1 MSTNP
6 AAPFEREDSTQVT
19 YLVYDVETT
28 TRSPMGFAASPYWDT
43 NELVLAGGMTPDG
56 TLIHSRAAL
65 GVSPSMTDM
74 KWWPKPK
81 LLIGANLKFDLA
93 WAARVSN
100 TTPAK
105 LVQGTQIWDVC
116 HVEYLLRRQRTR
128 MPSLERCCELRGIPM
143 AKASIVSELIKSGTC
158 PSTIDPDELRKYN
171 IVDLQMTKALFEA
184 QFEEAKARGML
195 PLIWSQMK
203 ALVATSEM
211 EYNGIY
217 IDKSV
222 LDEYG
227 TQLQKLTAAA
237 SADFAFNL
245 GKLCGMA
252 ALHAGGYHRVVLL
265 RIMAGTT
272 NAEDVM
278 ASTKEMSL
286 LLFGGKKKEKERKL
300 VGKYKNG
307 KDKYKIVEEEREYKG
322 LFSPAGVGAEL
333 NGNGYYTVDDKVLKS
348 IIALVPGSA
357 TPAYKGLIQSVIY
370 YREYNKQLSTYVDG
384 VRKSIWPD
392 GYVHCNFN
400 HSVTLTGRLSCSN
413 PNLQNQT
420 DGEIKRAYVPRHIG
434 GVFIEYDY
442 QQLEVIGLAVLSKD
456 YQLLD
461 DLRSG
466 RDIHTE
472 LFKDMHHREPSK
484 AERKAFK
491 PLTFGLIYG
500 AGARTLA
507 ENAGCVLGEAKRFIA
522 TFYKRYPGVALMHK
536 ELLERASS
544 EREMT
549 MYKTEKGYPVGKF
562 VLRTA
567 TGREYEFIEYDSEY
581 KPGTV
586 SFSPTELKN
595 WQVQGFATGDVVPL
609 VIGEIVE
616 ELTASEWYGT
626 ILPVVTVHDSIMFEL
641 TDTLKLV
648 EARNYLDGLLSNTRE
663 RIKRRFGFDP
673 GIDFNVEGKVG
684 INWKEME

>member
-1 MSTNP
+1 MSTDP
-6 AAPFEREDSTQVT
+6 AAPIHREDSSEVT

-28 TRSPMGFAASPYWDT
+28 TRSPMGFTASPYWPG
-43 NELVLAGGMTPDG
+43 NQIVLAGGMLPNR
-56 TLIHSRAAL
+56 TLIHAKPVL
-65 GVSPSMTDM
+65 GTPGMTNM
-74 KWWPKPK
+74 TWWPKPK

-93 WAARVSN
+93 WAARVSE

-116 HVEYLLRRQRTR
+116 HVEYLLRRQRIR
-128 MPSLERCCELRGIPM
+128 MPSLEQCCELRGIPM
-143 AKASIVSELIKSGTC
+143 TKGSMVSELIKNGTC
-158 PSTIDPDELRKYN
+158 PSAIDPDELRKYN
-171 IVDLQMTKALFEA
+171 IIDLEMTKAVFES
-184 QFEEAKARGML
+184 QFEEAKERGML

-211 EYNGIY
+211 EYNGIC
-217 IDKSV
+217 IDKTV
-222 LDEYG
+222 LDAYG
-227 TQLQKLTAAA
+227 KQLQALVGAA
-237 SADFAFNL
+237 STDFAFNL
-245 GKLCGMA
+245 GKLCAVA
-252 ALHAGGYHRVVLL
+252 AIHAASYHRVVAAG
-265 RIMAGTT
+265 IIAGTV

-307 KDKYKIVEEEREYKG
+307 KDKYKIVEEEREYMG
-322 LFSPAGVGAEL
+322 LYRPALVGAEL
-333 NGNGYYTVDDKVLKS
+333 NGNGYYTVDDRVLKS
-348 IIALVPGSA
+348 ILSLVAGTA
-357 TPAYKGLIQSVIY
+357 NPAYEGLIKSVVH
-370 YREYNKQLSTYVDG
+370 YREYNKQLTTYVDG
-384 VRKSIWPD
+384 VRKAIWPD
-392 GYVHCNFN
+392 GHVHCNFN

-420 DGEIKRAYVPRHIG
+420 DGEIKRAYVPRHLG
-434 GVFIEYDY
+434 SMFIEYDY
-442 QQLEVIGLAVLSKD
+442 QQLEVIGLAVLSQD
-456 YQLLD
+456 AQLLD

-507 ENAGCVLGEAKRFIA
+507 ENAGCVLGEAKKFIA
-522 TFYKRYPGVALMHK
+522 TFYKRYPGVGFMHEALIN
-536 ELLERASS
+536 RAKS
-544 EREMT
+544 ERT
-549 MYKTEKGYPVGKF
+549 LTTSKTDKGYPVGMF
-562 VLRTA
+562 VLRTN
-567 TGREYEFIEYDSEY
+567 TGREYEFREYDSEY

-609 VIGEIVE
+609 VIGEVVE

-641 TDTLKLV
+641 TDPEKLV

-663 RIKRRFGFDP
+663 RIKRRFDFDP

-684 INWKEME
+684 YNWKEME